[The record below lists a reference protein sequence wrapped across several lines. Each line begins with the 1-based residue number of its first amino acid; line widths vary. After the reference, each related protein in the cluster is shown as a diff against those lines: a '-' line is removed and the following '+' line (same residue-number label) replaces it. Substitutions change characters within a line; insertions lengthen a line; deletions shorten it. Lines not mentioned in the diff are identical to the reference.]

1 MQSVEDKILRRI
13 RGKPKGWVFTANDFW
28 DYGSDASIRRAL
40 KNSCDR
46 GRIRRIAR
54 GMYDNPRTHSKLGI
68 LEPTPEQIVA
78 AIKTKQHTRTQPTG
92 AYAAN
97 LLGLSTQVP
106 GKVVFLTDGPE
117 KQLKVGNRTIQ
128 LKNRSTRTMAGA
140 GQITGLFIQAL
151 KHIGQKRF
159 ASQHFKVLSQ
169 RLTSEQKKKLKRD
182 IKLAPAW
189 IAAVIRKLNSELKD
203 A

>member
-40 KNSCDR
+40 KNICDR

-54 GMYDNPRTHSKLGI
+54 GLYDNPATHPKLGV
-68 LEPTPEQIVA
+68 LAPTPEQIVA
-78 AIKTKQHTRTQPTG
+78 AIKTKQHTKTQPTG

-106 GKVVFLTDGPE
+106 GKVIFLTDGPD

-140 GQITGLFIQAL
+140 GQITGVFIQAL

-159 ASQHFKVLSQ
+159 NKNHFRVLSE
-169 RLTSEQKKKLKRD
+169 RLKPEQKKKLHRN

-189 IAAVIRKLNSELKD
+189 IATIIRRLNSEIKD